1 MVAAECIPE
10 ALPEEECVL
19 PLLLAVE
26 LGLQGHPLVAARVQ
40 AAEAVRPQL
49 ARVQAAEAVRPQ
61 LARAQAAYTLAA
73 ESIRL
78 AAVRVQAAYAPAAEF
93 VRLAAVRVQAA
104 YVQAAESIL
113 QAVDA
118 SHPRHPQGITQAG
131 MVARRRVAR

>member
-1 MVAAECIPE
+1 MGLLVVAAECIPE

-26 LGLQGHPLVAARVQ
+26 LGLQGHPLVAACVQAAEVVRPQLGRVQ

-49 ARVQAAEAVRPQ
+49 ARVQAA
-61 LARAQAAYTLAA
+61 YTLAA
-73 ESIRL
+73 EYIL
-78 AAVRVQAAYAPAAEF
+78 Q
-93 VRLAAVRVQAA
+93 AAVRVQAA

>member
-1 MVAAECIPE
+1 MGLLVVAAECIPE

-26 LGLQGHPLVAARVQ
+26 LGLQGHPLVAACVQAAEVVRPQLGRVQAAEVVSPQLGRAQ

-49 ARVQAAEAVRPQ
+49 ARVQAA
-61 LARAQAAYTLAA
+61 YTLAA
-73 ESIRL
+73 ESI
-78 AAVRVQAAYAPAAEF
+78 
-93 VRLAAVRVQAA
+93 RLAAVRVQAA